1 MVISNLVLKSRSVF
15 CLRTVPWWQEQSELG
30 MLVLAGESQVQ
41 LEQMRLLLRAPSLL
55 SLILPLQRA
64 VSLGHCIRGSFSENF
79 HLPFILAIIES
90 PELDV
95 VAICL
100 CPWKALQASDNS
112 SLDSPSNRFLQK
124 YYPGIQLMWL
134 RELLP
139 PGELLSNVWLRVTGY
154 IFQPYSWGTHTC
166 IRTG

>member
-1 MVISNLVLKSRSVF
+1 
-15 CLRTVPWWQEQSELG
+15 

-41 LEQMRLLLRAPSLL
+41 LEQMRLLFRAPSLL

-79 HLPFILAIIES
+79 HLPFILAIIDC

-100 CPWKALQASDNS
+100 CP
-112 SLDSPSNRFLQK
+112 
-124 YYPGIQLMWL
+124 
-134 RELLP
+134 
-139 PGELLSNVWLRVTGY
+139 
-154 IFQPYSWGTHTC
+154 
-166 IRTG
+166 